1 MTERLELIEQKLD
14 EIEDEALG
22 MRFAFMA
29 LAKAL
34 EESGALPLLVL
45 DRFLAGASDSLR
57 NESQPG
63 THDLGPVALQLDHL
77 RDALAQMQ

>member
-1 MTERLELIEQKLD
+1 MTERLKLIEEKLD

-34 EESGALPLLVL
+34 EESGALPLRVL
-45 DRFLAGASDSLR
+45 DQYLAGAASSLR
-57 NESQPG
+57 GESQPG
-63 THDLGPVALQLDHL
+63 PHDLGPVALQLDRL